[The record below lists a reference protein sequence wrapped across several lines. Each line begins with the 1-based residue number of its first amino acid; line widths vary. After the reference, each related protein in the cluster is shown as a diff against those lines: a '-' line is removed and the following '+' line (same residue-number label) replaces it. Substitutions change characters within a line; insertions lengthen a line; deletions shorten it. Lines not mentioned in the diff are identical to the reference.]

1 MPKKLRH
8 ITLPFMENSLPK
20 NGANVAK
27 LKRTAASFIRK
38 KIRKQKDE
46 KTRAQKNK
54 KFVNYVSYFL
64 VAA

>member
-20 NGANVAK
+20 NGVNAAK

-38 KIRKQKDE
+38 KSGSKKME

-54 KFVNYVSYFL
+54 KFVNSVSYFL